1 MIEIQSAFV
10 SQVEPVEFGELAD
23 AVEVLSGQ
31 EITSGRSRLQIND
44 RSGAGLAGAV
54 YYRGTLRTASMLIP
68 TVKVEI
74 VVSPWSST
82 KSEIGIRPLTNL
94 GRFDSMRSN
103 RFYSAA
109 RAVVEALFDQVFT
122 DLSFE
127 DSASLVLAA

>member
-1 MIEIQSAFV
+1 MIEIQSAYV
-10 SQVEPVEFGELAD
+10 SQVEPIEFGDLAD
-23 AVEVLSGQ
+23 AVGALSGE
-31 EITSGRSRLQIND
+31 EITSGRARLQINE
-44 RSGAGLAGAV
+44 RSGNGLAGAV
-54 YYRGTLRTASMLIP
+54 YYLGTLRTGSPLIP

-82 KSEIGIRPLTNL
+82 KSEIGIRPLTHL

-109 RAVVEALFDQVFT
+109 RAVVQALFDQIFT
-122 DLSFE
+122 DLLFE

>member
-1 MIEIQSAFV
+1 VVEIQSAFV
-10 SQVEPVEFGELAD
+10 SQVEPIEFGELAG

-31 EITSGRSRLQIND
+31 EIASGRSRLQIND
-44 RSGAGLAGAV
+44 RSGSGLAGAV
-54 YYRGTLRTASMLIP
+54 YYRGTLRTGSPLIP

-109 RAVVEALFDQVFT
+109 RAVVQALFDQVFT